1 MEEKHRAH
9 IYQRDGKRTSPSA
22 AFLATN
28 SKANKDLTKN
38 ARPSCAVCGKTGHAE
53 NQCFNNELASCPK
66 AISRAPIGTPL
77 HRKHHPSSQLTS
89 PRNSDRHNKTSS
101 ASAARAL
108 AASCSRPTEHEVE
121 RALADT
127 LGRCGLL
134 ADDHEG
140 RVLMAFAAP
149 PPTHHATHTRAVVF
163 SNSSPLMRSNAA
175 PRGTLDDFTNS
186 NFYSLLRPSTERAV
200 DAARRLLY
208 LAALPSEVACGALS
222 KATSLGERIQGGLRS
237 LFSRRD
243 TPLDDDISSTA
254 PNPRRE

>member
-89 PRNSDRHNKTSS
+89 PRNSDRHNKTPS

-108 AASCSRPTEHEVE
+108 AAS
-121 RALADT
+121 
-127 LGRCGLL
+127 
-134 ADDHEG
+134 
-140 RVLMAFAAP
+140 
-149 PPTHHATHTRAVVF
+149 THHARGRLSTR
-163 SNSSPLMRSNAA
+163 SSEPWQ
-175 PRGTLDDFTNS
+175 TLS
-186 NFYSLLRPSTERAV
+186 A
-200 DAARRLLY
+200 DAACS
-208 LAALPSEVACGALS
+208 PTITKEES
-222 KATSLGERIQGGLRS
+222 
-237 LFSRRD
+237 
-243 TPLDDDISSTA
+243 
-254 PNPRRE
+254 